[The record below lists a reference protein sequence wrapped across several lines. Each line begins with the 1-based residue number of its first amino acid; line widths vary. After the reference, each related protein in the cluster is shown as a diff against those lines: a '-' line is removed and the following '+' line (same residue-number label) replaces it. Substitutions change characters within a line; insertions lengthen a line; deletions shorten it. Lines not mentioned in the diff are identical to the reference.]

1 MARKKNQSLRQAWIL
16 AFGAGAL
23 TGAAG
28 ALTLR
33 RRRRV
38 ISQRMPP
45 I

>member
-1 MARKKNQSLRQAWIL
+1 MARRKNQSVRQSLIL

-33 RRRRV
+33 RRRRMATQ
-38 ISQRMPP
+38 SMPP
-45 I
+45 M